1 MNAAFFVTA
10 ILAKLNMEISDEKL
24 RQIVR
29 ETLRELGAD
38 ADPALVCKVVRD
50 VVRQLEKKDAQS
62 RRASIHQLAVA
73 ESKALAAPVADEK
86 SNRSSE
92 SGY

>member
-1 MNAAFFVTA
+1 MNAAFFVIA
-10 ILAKLNMEISDEKL
+10 ILAMHKMEISDEKL

-38 ADPALVCKVVRD
+38 ADPALVRKVVRD
-50 VVRQLEKKDAQS
+50 VVRQLENKGAQTH
-62 RRASIHQLAVA
+62 RASIHQLAVA

-86 SNRSSE
+86 SKHSSE
-92 SGY
+92 AGY